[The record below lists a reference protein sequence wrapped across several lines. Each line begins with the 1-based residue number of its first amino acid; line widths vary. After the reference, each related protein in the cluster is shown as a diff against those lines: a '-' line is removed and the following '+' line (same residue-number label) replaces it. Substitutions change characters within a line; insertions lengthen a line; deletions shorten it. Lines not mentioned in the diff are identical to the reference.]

1 MIKKT
6 ICVFI
11 VLFGVY
17 AVVLPCCSSRW
28 WFNSSQHQWDGNM
41 VRAQDFIYSDDYLPD
56 NVIVGSSLSR
66 RIVMDRLPNTYN
78 LSFDGLS
85 IFDGLKI
92 LAHAS
97 KFPKHLF
104 IEMNVVLRPESSEF
118 TSSVSSPIMYYPRKV
133 LLPLRAGKQPIA
145 ILGHILAG
153 RFEKLLTDL
162 HSCCETGRKCPEPR
176 SDVVDDP
183 RFSMSLNLQI
193 ESYSKMPTQGCL
205 DNSFQSL
212 KSRVDVMVSNGVDV
226 IFYEMPV
233 NSQLEELPLAKGIRD
248 RFYKVFP
255 ADEYR
260 YILLPAK
267 LDYVTS
273 DGVYLNKEE
282 ALKYTAYFKREAGNC
297 FGSN

>member
-1 MIKKT
+1 
-6 ICVFI
+6 
-11 VLFGVY
+11 
-17 AVVLPCCSSRW
+17 
-28 WFNSSQHQWDGNM
+28 M

-66 RIVMDRLPNTYN
+66 RLVMDRLPNTYN

-92 LAHAS
+92 LTHAS

-153 RFEKLLTDL
+153 RFEKLLTAL
-162 HSCCETGRKCPEPR
+162 HSRFATGRKGPEAGTEVIDNPK
-176 SDVVDDP
+176 
-183 RFSMSLNLQI
+183 FSMSLNLQI

-212 KSRVDVMVSNGVDV
+212 KSRVDVMVSNGVEV
-226 IFYEMPV
+226 IFFEMPV
-233 NSQLEELPLAKGIRD
+233 NSQLEESPMAKVIREG
-248 RFYKVFP
+248 FYNTFP
-255 ADEYR
+255 TNEYR

-273 DGVYLNKEE
+273 DGIHLNNEE
-282 ALKYTAYFKREAGNC
+282 ALEYTTYFKVEAGNC